1 MDRILTHEPR
11 WTACS
16 ELAAAGVS
24 PSRLEQYRLER
35 LLELRAVI
43 DSLRSQ
49 DSRGPVRIP
58 NDRPRN
64 LHG

>member
-1 MDRILTHEPR
+1 MDRILTHAPR
-11 WTACS
+11 WTAFS

-24 PSRLEQYRLER
+24 PCRLEQYRLER

-49 DSRGPVRIP
+49 DSQVTGRIRA
-58 NDRPRN
+58 DRPRN
-64 LHG
+64 LHA

>member
-1 MDRILTHEPR
+1 MDRLLTHEPR
-11 WTACS
+11 WTAFS

-49 DSRGPVRIP
+49 DSQAAGRVPR
-58 NDRPRN
+58 DRPRT